1 EQNPHHLNYLKQK
14 GYTQANIADFYE
26 VSKRTVRYWK
36 KDDGKPKG
44 WLRGRKM
51 KIDENED
58 NAVFFILAIAHN
70 LKHSTQQ
77 EMADYYFEKTGQ
89 RISRFAVSRT
99 LKILGITRKKTS
111 YSYTER
117 LNYKERTEEFKR
129 IISSLSQPFILALD
143 ECSFHLNEAP
153 RYGYVL
159 TSSRVNSQKPGKK
172 GENHTLILCIQN
184 IKGKGIIHY
193 ELIQGG
199 MKTENFHT
207 FLSTL
212 KLPANEKHYLIMDNL
227 PVHKA
232 KQSCIKLGLSTIKE
246 LLKSKN
252 IEVVFLPPYAPQL
265 NPVEYCFNLIRHYV
279 EKNKPRTYEELKS
292 GGAGKNS
299 TQITEYK
306 YYNVHFLDSRLIFRQ
321 SLSDLTLTKEEEE
334 IKRKGVFFIKRDNL
348 AELPKPELVK
358 YCANDC
364 LIILRLLNEHFIRGG
379 KDLEKKGIEDGYN
392 KLVGKVSVGST
403 AFYKFRKMHPEVM
416 KHFPNLAKPWYS
428 KIYDFTQPSLFGG
441 FSGMGNQAIYR
452 GWSVK
457 ADMNSIYPHVMKT
470 EAMPIL
476 LPEKHYTNEEAVHKV
491 CKVKTKKYEEYTL
504 EGCDCRAKHHLKP
517 ALLNDLIN
525 KDPNNIPFGFFCVK
539 FWGLKAKTYDS
550 QKIPFVVVKRED
562 GTTFCPQNIEY
573 LEKTLFGE
581 YLKFILEYYS
591 YDKMCQIGKQQAKE
605 DKNRAHSRQITPYD
619 NEKGLHEKH
628 VFTPRINAFDDKL
641 FSPATYTKKEGN
653 KEEKDGFGFNYCPV
667 ACAITSYAKITL
679 IKKIYEIGVDNVL
692 YYDTDSITSKV
703 PFPDDCIH
711 PSKIGFWKIEAILSE
726 FIVFASKSYWMRYKE
741 RIKGQQER

>member
-1 EQNPHHLNYLKQK
+1 MATIQRIKAITPELATRIKSYFLPFPK
-14 GYTQANIADFYE
+14 YTKNWGVFDLE
-26 VSKRTVRYWK
+26 VV
-36 KDDGKPKG
+36 
-44 WLRGRKM
+44 GRKV
-51 KIDENED
+51 ICW
-58 NAVFFILAIAHN
+58 FI
-70 LKHSTQQ
+70 
-77 EMADYYFEKTGQ
+77 
-89 RISRFAVSRT
+89 
-99 LKILGITRKKTS
+99 ILSDGT
-111 YSYTER
+111 
-117 LNYKERTEEFKR
+117 YKCGFGGAGEFMR
-129 IISSLSQPFILALD
+129 W
-143 ECSFHLNEAP
+143 
-153 RYGYVL
+153 
-159 TSSRVNSQKPGKK
+159 
-172 GENHTLILCIQN
+172 
-184 IKGKGIIHY
+184 
-193 ELIQGG
+193 
-199 MKTENFHT
+199 
-207 FLSTL
+207 
-212 KLPANEKHYLIMDNL
+212 
-227 PVHKA
+227 
-232 KQSCIKLGLSTIKE
+232 IKE
-246 LLKSKN
+246 NLLKT
-252 IEVVFLPPYAPQL
+252 
-265 NPVEYCFNLIRHYV
+265 
-279 EKNKPRTYEELKS
+279 EKNKQKS
-292 GGAGKNS
+292 WSLYAHNGSKYDLTFLLPYMVNEGGAGKNS
-299 TQITEYK
+299 TQITQYK
-306 YYNVHFLDSRLIFRQ
+306 YYNIYFLDSRLIFRQ

-364 LIILRLLNEHFIRGG
+364 LIVLRLLNEHFIRGG

-428 KIYDFTQPSLFGG
+428 KIYDFIQPSLFGG

-470 EAMPIL
+470 EDMPIL
-476 LPEKHYTNEEAVHKV
+476 LPEKHYTDEEPVHKV

-591 YDKMCQIGKQQAKE
+591 YDKMVIEEAYTFENKKGLFDAWIDECQIGKQQAKE
-605 DKNRAHSRQITPYD
+605 DKNRAHSRRERIDAEFRYSHYKLNQTTLYGKMGQKKLLREGIWIEITPYD

-628 VFTPRINAFDDKL
+628 VFTPRTNAFDDKL

-653 KEEKDGFGFNYCPV
+653 KVRRFFLATKEEKDGFGFNYCPV

-741 RIKGQQER
+741 RIKGQQEREWVYKGFPKHVLIKVDPVKAFHNGEDVPVSNGYRQNWGTEILTIYEELKPAKENPKMKLEEKEGEYFWRPFANEKEGFLHCLKPSQETY